1 MGLNSH
7 MGLGENTTGDLV
19 VLGDCAT
26 NGSNT
31 MLHEIFQDPEM
42 TATFSIQYHLVNR
55 KHVMAWYLKH
65 RARTGRPLRLNEIE
79 HQANA
84 HQAREFGSEQ
94 VRQEATR
101 EFNREF
107 QMDPKFQGDRV
118 VEWYLTDTG
127 QTPSDFEDPQQL
139 RVAALK
145 HLNRL
150 EEQRSWVH
158 RLEHP
163 HGLVHNYSV
172 NGNHFGNYLVRI
184 RKHVAQHGRPRLVL
198 ITDYEQDHIFTN
210 VWHAGQRY
218 TALMSARYLYMEPED
233 QTVVPEEV
241 YNLRRRK
248 YVYEKNKPRAY
259 RERKSRRY
267 QALLEKYLEQEGIP
281 YLYVLYMQENLP
293 FVAGREFIDLRHIYD
308 SWFIDR
314 DGHRYPD
321 GHTHNCRKK
330 LETQAECAKIVQ
342 ERINA
347 LLRAHKDT
355 EV

>member
-1 MGLNSH
+1 
-7 MGLGENTTGDLV
+7 
-19 VLGDCAT
+19 
-26 NGSNT
+26 
-31 MLHEIFQDPEM
+31 
-42 TATFSIQYHLVNR
+42 
-55 KHVMAWYLKH
+55 
-65 RARTGRPLRLNEIE
+65 
-79 HQANA
+79 
-84 HQAREFGSEQ
+84 
-94 VRQEATR
+94 
-101 EFNREF
+101 
-107 QMDPKFQGDRV
+107 
-118 VEWYLTDTG
+118 
-127 QTPSDFEDPQQL
+127 
-139 RVAALK
+139 
-145 HLNRL
+145 
-150 EEQRSWVH
+150 
-158 RLEHP
+158 
-163 HGLVHNYSV
+163 
-172 NGNHFGNYLVRI
+172 
-184 RKHVAQHGRPRLVL
+184 
-198 ITDYEQDHIFTN
+198 

-293 FVAGREFIDLRHIYD
+293 FMAGREFIDLRHIYD

-342 ERINA
+342 ERINV